1 MRRLSSY
8 DDARSE
14 AWFRV
19 GVCIRALRPHFA
31 GPVGE
36 AWCRE
41 AERLSQDLA
50 RGGGSRSKAY
60 TSDALADR
68 ASILRQALGE
78 AQLEATS
85 NEDAVQLA
93 ATAIAARCLSEVEEL
108 LREPR
113 AATGSTS

>member
-8 DDARSE
+8 DDPRSE

-19 GVCIRALRPHFA
+19 GVCIRALGPHFA

-50 RGGGSRSKAY
+50 RGGGSRTKAY
-60 TSDALADR
+60 TSAALADR
-68 ASILRQALGE
+68 AAILRQALGE
-78 AQLEATS
+78 AQLLATS

-108 LREPR
+108 RREPR
-113 AATGSTS
+113 ASTVSTS